1 MTADYD
7 KYDVIQA
14 AESKCPS
21 LMEPLVFKM
30 NKEVFDKYEYLSILN
45 YESSKKTF
53 TTVLKTEIFLS
64 VQAQVAI
71 LNMFKKYVEYN
82 ADFFLE
88 DFFNK
93 HESGSE
99 FYLNLIIV
107 NDQSMI
113 IFNEQVKIVS

>member
-1 MTADYD
+1 MIANYD
-7 KYDVIQA
+7 KYDITQA

-21 LMEPLVFKM
+21 LMEPLVFQI
-30 NKEVFDKYEYLSILN
+30 NKKVFDKYEYLSIKN
-45 YESSKKTF
+45 YESTKRTF
-53 TTVLKTEIFLS
+53 TTILQTEIFLS

-71 LNMFKKYVEYN
+71 LDMFEKYVEYN

-93 HESGSE
+93 HESGTE
-99 FYLNLIIV
+99 FYLNLIII